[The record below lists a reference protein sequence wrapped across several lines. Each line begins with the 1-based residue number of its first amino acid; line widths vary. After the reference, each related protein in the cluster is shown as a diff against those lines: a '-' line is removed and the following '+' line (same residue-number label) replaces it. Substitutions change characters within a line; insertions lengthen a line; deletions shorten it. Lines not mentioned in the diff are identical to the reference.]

1 MKLPER
7 ILSENRIY
15 SLLSL
20 YPGKTAGEVRK
31 IIMTDL
37 KKRMK
42 KVIPLG
48 LAVILLFGL
57 YGIFTGEEDPIFTR
71 NGVNG
76 DTVLIPLV
84 IQAGE
89 EERDVLLD
97 LHPLK
102 MTDEEIDEMQTRLSD
117 ALDDIILGG
126 NKSFE
131 NVTSD
136 LKFPGE
142 VADFPVLLSWSTS
155 DPALVR
161 TDGKVMN
168 DETDD
173 ARNVDICAKVS
184 YGDEFRLYERR
195 IVVMPA
201 ALSDKERQFRGWLK
215 YLREYEKET
224 AFSVE
229 FVLPED
235 IGGAKVLPAGGKK
248 TPYILYG
255 IFLGTVLIAG
265 AWSRF
270 FGALS
275 DKRKARFIEAE
286 RECKEFLSK
295 LSILLAAGMPLRGA
309 WKKITDDLAAA
320 GNKGMLY
327 ENMAVTCREFMNG
340 TPENIAYERFAER
353 MEITRYQR
361 IAAILSQAVTRGV
374 SELPVLLGSEIRDA
388 VADEREKIKIR
399 GEQAGTK
406 LLMPMM
412 GFLIVVF
419 AVLMVPAFISF

>member
-1 MKLPER
+1 VKLSDR

-15 SLLSL
+15 PLLSL
-20 YPGKTAGEVRK
+20 YPGKTVAEVRK

-42 KVIPLG
+42 KVIPLS
-48 LAVILLFGL
+48 LAVILLLGS
-57 YGIFTGEEDPIFTR
+57 YGIFSGEEDPVLTR
-71 NGVNG
+71 KGVNG

-89 EERDVLLD
+89 EERDILLD

-102 MTDEEIDEMQTRLSD
+102 MTDEEIDEMQTKLSD
-117 ALDDIILGG
+117 ALDDIVLGE
-126 NKSFE
+126 NKSFG

-136 LKFPGE
+136 LWFPDE
-142 VADFPVLLSWSTS
+142 VTGFPVLLSWSTS
-155 DPALVR
+155 DPTLVR
-161 TDGKVMN
+161 TDGKVVN

-173 ARNVDICAKVS
+173 ASDVDICARVS

-195 IVVMPA
+195 ISVMPA
-201 ALSDKERQFRGWLK
+201 MLSDEERQFRGWLRA
-215 YLREYEKET
+215 LREYEAET
-224 AFSVE
+224 VFNEE
-229 FVLPED
+229 FVLPDD
-235 IGGAKVLPAGGKK
+235 IGGAKVLPAGGEK
-248 TPYILYG
+248 TPYMLYG
-255 IFLGTVLIAG
+255 LFLGSVLIAG
-265 AWSRF
+265 AWSSF

-275 DKRKARFIEAE
+275 DKRKARFLDAE
-286 RECKEFLSK
+286 RECQEFLSK

-320 GNKGMLY
+320 GSKGMLY

-340 TPENIAYERFAER
+340 SPENIAYERFGER

-374 SELPVLLGSEIRDA
+374 SELPALLGSEIRDA

-412 GFLIVVF
+412 GFLIIVF